1 MKKRLR
7 VLIIAVCVLVMM
19 LGTTS
24 NAYTN
29 VIGKAGKGGAN
40 IRAKATTKS
49 EVVASIGAYAEITL
63 CGEVQGDDGKMW
75 YFVYV
80 DKNKTGYIRSDIITN
95 TGVAAGGTT
104 SDNAGTGTGKDDD
117 NKNDGQS
124 GGNTDTTPASK
135 YKLSIV
141 RVGTGTLEPEFSPDV
156 FEYTLKVD
164 ENVEK
169 ISVYALLQ
177 NENKSSIP
185 DDVNFRNLLPGAN
198 DRYIEVTGND
208 GSKTTYHFNV
218 IRGEVIDTPDDPV
231 TPPEDTNPP
240 EDADDGDDAKDDKQ
254 EKPAT
259 NKDTTKK
266 KVYLGGYKWL
276 MIFMVL
282 VIIALVMLVVYMALQ
297 MRDMREHIITLER
310 ERRRRKKKAMAN
322 KEGENGGAKAEESA
336 SNAKPPMVSI
346 YDVPGVKP
354 FDKPELDLSKNE
366 KFGPKKDNVTV
377 QTDNV
382 ATVKENPEVYHSIEI
397 DDEIEDIQERDGIRI
412 NEPVRENS
420 ANDTAAE
427 KAEWKPVNFL
437 SPEEDNEIE
446 FLDLDDDDK

>member
-1 MKKRLR
+1 MRRRIK
-7 VLIIAVCVLVMM
+7 VLVIAVCVLVMM

-24 NAYTN
+24 MAYTN

-40 IRAKATTKS
+40 IRAKASTKS
-49 EVVASIGAYAEITL
+49 EIVASIGAYQEITL

-104 SDNAGTGTGKDDD
+104 SDGAGSGGAGSGGETTKPG
-117 NKNDGQS
+117 DGQGDGS
-124 GGNTDTTPASK
+124 TPATT

-164 ENVEK
+164 ESVEK

-185 DDVNFRNLLPGAN
+185 DDVNFRNLVPGAN
-198 DRYIEVTGND
+198 DRYIEVTGTD

-218 IRGEVIDTPDDPV
+218 IRGEIIDTPDEPV
-231 TPPEDTNPP
+231 TPPADTETPEDTDNK
-240 EDADDGDDAKDDKQ
+240 DDAKDEEQKN
-254 EKPAT
+254 PSAT
-259 NKDTTKK
+259 KDTNKK

-297 MRDMREHIITLER
+297 MRDMRERIITLER
-310 ERRRRKKKAMAN
+310 ERRRRKKKAAAH
-322 KEGENGGAKAEESA
+322 KISENDETKSGDDAQS
-336 SNAKPPMVSI
+336 SKPPMVSI

-354 FDKPELDLSKNE
+354 FDKPELDLTKSE
-366 KFGPKKDNVTV
+366 KFGPKKDNVTAPV
-377 QTDNV
+377 E
-382 ATVKENPEVYHSIEI
+382 TVETMETMETVHSIEI
-397 DDEIEDIQERDGIRI
+397 DDELEDIKER
-412 NEPVRENS
+412 ESVLLENQN
-420 ANDTAAE
+420 ALGTTDNGGAE
-427 KAEWKPVNFL
+427 KADWKPVNFL
-437 SPEEDNEIE
+437 SPEDDSEIE
-446 FLDLDDDDK
+446 FLDLDEDEK